1 MLFRSR
7 NVSKSVQDT
16 RRALDR
22 AAQLLERIRGD
33 LGQVVQ
39 NSADWVQDLD
49 RIADAAAET
58 ARAGKQV
65 AEIGRHSAEL
75 ASKITETLGQARTA
89 AQTSSQEAEA
99 VAAAA
104 AEQLKAIED
113 LAHGATELSALADQL
128 SQALRFIRGGN
139 GHP

>member
-1 MLFRSR
+1 
-7 NVSKSVQDT
+7 
-16 RRALDR
+16 
-22 AAQLLERIRGD
+22 
-33 LGQVVQ
+33 
-39 NSADWVQDLD
+39 
-49 RIADAAAET
+49 
-58 ARAGKQV
+58 V

-75 ASKITETLGQARTA
+75 ATRITDSLGQARTG

-104 AEQLKAIED
+104 SEQLRAIQD
-113 LAHGATELSALADQL
+113 LAKGATELSALAEQL